1 MEPQAGPALQQL
13 GEVVAV
19 QVEDDLQR
27 LPAALNVVE
36 DIGICGGTWWARDT
50 AVRAASD
57 PPSDLR
63 AAATG
68 LPALPSR
75 GAPRS
80 EEQPLTFLFPLPQ
93 QVCFHCLILKPDT
106 DSVQLGSRP
115 RLSSEPHQG
124 SLHPRPVAPGLHR
137 AEAAFK
143 QHLHLAYTHREEHTA
158 GWHWHPIS
166 CLCRHH

>member
-1 MEPQAGPALQQL
+1 MPAGCPRCGRRHWYLWGDMVGQGHSCKGSFRPSFRPQSRGYRPPCPP
-13 GEVVAV
+13 V
-19 QVEDDLQR
+19 QGCPTLR
-27 LPAALNVVE
+27 
-36 DIGICGGTWWARDT
+36 G
-50 AVRAASD
+50 AASD
-57 PPSDLR
+57 
-63 AAATG
+63 
-68 LPALPSR
+68 LP
-75 GAPRS
+75 
-80 EEQPLTFLFPLPQ
+80 FPLPQ

-143 QHLHLAYTHREEHTA
+143 QHLYLAYTHREEHA
-158 GWHWHPIS
+158 ARWHWHPIP